1 MRKIGERIKD
11 YNEIY
16 TKYDFNTIVPI
27 LNTCSNCSEPFCSNK
42 VVIDK
47 KTVGCPIDIDIKKII
62 SLMKYNLFDEA
73 YLELTKNNP
82 FPEITCR
89 ACKGYCETACIN
101 NKDKVVT
108 SIKDIIRTLA
118 DYGLDKFAKYEVLEK
133 KNKTVAIIGSGASG
147 LACASF
153 LVTNGY
159 DVTVYEKNELP
170 GGTLMYGISNMRLDK
185 EILNKRIELLKNAGV
200 KFICNSEVT
209 RVISPFDVQKNYD
222 AIILASGVVKRNF
235 VCSGM
240 GLKNVMYAT
249 DYLKKVTK
257 NIISNKASDITTNK
271 SILILGSGDTTDEVI
286 SYALREN
293 AKMVAVIDHKDMPKL
308 KRTTSW
314 PFEDDSINNVSEA
327 IQEARFKSFTD
338 PRGFNMTI
346 KEIVG
351 TKEVEGAKIVQVKW
365 ENNRPVILEHE
376 QVFPIDM
383 VIVSIGNT
391 GFEEDLINYFDI
403 DLVNKMVDERNH
415 KNKDNVFICGDA
427 LLNNGITPLAIK
439 DGINCAKEVIKYFEA

>member
-16 TKYDFNTIVPI
+16 TRFDFNTIKPI
-27 LNTCSNCSEPFCSNK
+27 IDTCANCSEPFCSNK
-42 VVIDK
+42 VVIDGK
-47 KTVGCPIDIDIKKII
+47 SVGCPIDIDIKKII
-62 SLMKYNLFDEA
+62 SLMKYNLYDEA
-73 YLELTKNNP
+73 YKELTKNNP

-89 ACKGYCETACIN
+89 ACKGYCEVACIN
-101 NKDKVVT
+101 NKDKLVT
-108 SIKDIIRTLA
+108 QIKDIIRTLS
-118 DYGLDKFAKYEVLEK
+118 DYGLDNLAKIEVLEK
-133 KNKTVAIIGSGASG
+133 KNKNIAIIGSGASG
-147 LACASF
+147 LACASY
-153 LVTNGY
+153 LISNGY
-159 DVTVYEKNELP
+159 DVTIYEKNELP

-209 RVISPFDVQKNYD
+209 RVISPYDVLNKYD
-222 AIILASGVVKRNF
+222 AVILASGVVKRNF

-257 NIISNKASDITTNK
+257 NIINNKTSDITTNK
-271 SILILGSGDTTDEVI
+271 NILILGSGDTTDEVI

-293 AKMVAVIDHKDMPKL
+293 AKMVAVIDYKDMPKL

-327 IQEARFKSFTD
+327 ILEARFKSFTD

-351 TKEVEGAKIVQVKW
+351 SKEVEGAKIVQVRW
-365 ENNRPVILEHE
+365 ENNKPVILEHE
-376 QVFPIDM
+376 QVFPVDM
-383 VIVSIGNT
+383 VIVSIGNI

-403 DLVNKMVDERNH
+403 DIVNKLVNENNH
-415 KNKDNVFICGDA
+415 KNNKNVFICGDA
-427 LLNNGITPLAIK
+427 LLNNGITASAIE
-439 DGINCAKEVIKYFEA
+439 DGIKCAKEVIRYLEA